1 MTGKHPVLAIGIDAA
16 EISLVENW
24 MDEGCLPTLHKLRQE
39 GAYGPLASSAEWLV
53 GSPWPSFYT
62 STPPNEHGMYHYL
75 IWRPEKMVTER
86 PSMAWMPLKPFWRD
100 LGTLGKRV
108 IAVDIPLAYAPEP
121 FEGTEIAGWATHEVI
136 EPPASFPPEL
146 LEKVTERF
154 GKPPFA
160 NEETYLLSAF
170 ELLGVRDQCIRTTE
184 MVAELGMTLMEEEP
198 WDLFLL
204 GFAAAH
210 RGGHQLWDLTGV
222 TGDISSEQVSEINDA
237 LKQVY
242 IACDR
247 AIGRL
252 IEKAGRDTTVL
263 VFSLHGM
270 GPNSSRSDLL
280 REMLNRI
287 LARNKRTDDRAARAT
302 RQSQRLRS
310 LLPIRFRSWVKNRLP
325 IAVQDR
331 LTLFWRTGGIDWG
344 TTRAFAAF
352 CDLDGYIRINLKGRE
367 AQGIVEPGK
376 EYEALC
382 DEIAD
387 GLRTF
392 VDEDTGEPIVDRVGY
407 LDDIYPSGRMR
418 KHLPDLMVHWVNS
431 SASAHRRIT
440 SPRYGVIPWPTP
452 GSHPQGRSGNHLSN
466 GFLFARSELIPAG
479 SPIESGDILDLA
491 PSVFRMLDLP
501 VPTAFQGKPLF

>member
-1 MTGKHPVLAIGIDAA
+1 MTGTRPVLAIGIDAA
-16 EISLVENW
+16 EVSLVERW
-24 MDEGCLPTLHKLRQE
+24 MDEGCLPTLRGLRQE

-62 STPPNEHGMYHYL
+62 STSPSEHGMYHYL
-75 IWRPEKMVTER
+75 IWRPEKMATER
-86 PSMAWMPLKPFWRD
+86 PSMDWMPLKPFWRD
-100 LGTLGKRV
+100 LGVLGKRV
-108 IAVDIPLAYAPEP
+108 VAVDIPLAYAPEP
-121 FEGTEIAGWATHEVI
+121 FDGTEIAGWATHEVI

-146 LEKVTERF
+146 LEEVRKRF
-154 GKPPFA
+154 GKPPFG
-160 NEETYLLSAF
+160 NEETYLLSSS

-184 MVAELGMTLMEEEP
+184 MVAELGMTLMEEKP
-198 WDLFLL
+198 WDLFLI
-204 GFAAAH
+204 GFAAVH

-222 TGDISSEQVSEINDA
+222 TGEIPPDQVNEVEDS

-270 GPNSSRSDLL
+270 GPNASRSDLL
-280 REMLNRI
+280 REMLKRI
-287 LARNKRTDDRAARAT
+287 LADDDRADDPAPAT
-302 RQSQRLRS
+302 RQSQRLRA

-331 LTLFWRTGGIDWG
+331 LTLFWRTGGIDWS

-367 AQGIVEPGK
+367 AQGIVEPGR
-376 EYEALC
+376 EYQDLC
-382 DEIAD
+382 DLIAN

-407 LDDIYPSGRMR
+407 LDTIYPTGSMR
-418 KHLPDLMVHWVNS
+418 KHLPDLMIHWVNN
-431 SASAHRRIT
+431 SASAHRRIV
-440 SPRYGVIPWPTP
+440 SPRYGAIPWPTP
-452 GSHPQGRSGNHLSN
+452 GSHPQGRSGNHLPT
-466 GFLFARSELIPAG
+466 GFVFARSGSIPAG
-479 SPIESGDILDLA
+479 SAIENADILDLA
-491 PSVFRMLDLP
+491 PSVLRMLDLP
-501 VPTAFQGKPLF
+501 IPESFQGKPLF